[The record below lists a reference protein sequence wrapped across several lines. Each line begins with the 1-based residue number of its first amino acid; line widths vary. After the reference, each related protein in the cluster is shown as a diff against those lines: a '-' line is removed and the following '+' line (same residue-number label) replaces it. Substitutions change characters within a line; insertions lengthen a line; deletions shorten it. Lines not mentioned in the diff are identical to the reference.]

1 MTLLETHAG
10 MHPSALL
17 QRMLPLLAPSASF
30 AVWCPFLQPLAEAMQ
45 EMQARRTLLLMCQH
59 GWCSLWCMLRVG

>member
-1 MTLLETHAG
+1 MLETHAG
-10 MHPSALL
+10 VHPSALL

-45 EMQARRTLLLMCQH
+45 EMQARRTFLFNV
-59 GWCSLWCMLRVG
+59 SSVGLIVMHV